1 MSREILFRGKRTDNN
16 EWAYGIPIDTESEGG
31 FKEFI
36 VSHAKWE
43 SDDNSIDFLETDVYE
58 VNPRT
63 IGQYTGLTDKH
74 GKKIFEGDI
83 VNLFNM
89 QGKIVFEEGAFG
101 IAIFQYIDW
110 DLLDKKVPFNNHPC
124 FCYNDN
130 FVSLWELYWNFE
142 QDDNLLYEVEVIG
155 NIYDNPELLK
165 GAEIE

>member
-83 VNLFNM
+83 VSLVCDGN
-89 QGKIVFEEGAFG
+89 VH
-101 IAIFQYIDW
+101 IFVVIW
-110 DLLDKKVPFNNHPC
+110 DLDELDFKATNGKQNYGPGGYEYLPC
-124 FCYNDN
+124 
-130 FVSLWELYWNFE
+130 SEE
-142 QDDNLLYEVEVIG
+142 IEIIG
-155 NIYDNPELLK
+155 NIHDNPELLK